1 MKYLRELFV
10 STKQFLVTDVPS
22 EMKKVSWPTKNTVYA
37 STKAVIFS
45 VAILSVYV
53 SFFDALFKYLLEV
66 SAR

>member
-10 STKQFLVTDVPS
+10 SLKQFLLTDVPS

-37 STKAVIFS
+37 STKAVIAS
-45 VAILSVYV
+45 VVILSLYV